1 MDKLASETSPVRAEL
16 NQRAGSR
23 ARDRQDMLSASSEAQ
38 GHQKNYPMAM
48 PIAISAFN
56 AVGFLKLMERM
67 QLPSAANWQPLGL
80 PRALQQQPATEVFK
94 AAPLLRVPR
103 LALIL
108 SQHRDFL
115 KTDGQ
120 LAPAL
125 A

>member
-1 MDKLASETSPVRAEL
+1 MDKLASETSPLRAEL
-16 NQRAGSR
+16 AEWGGNSTRH
-23 ARDRQDMLSASSEAQ
+23 RQDVLSTSSEAQ
-38 GHQKNYPMAM
+38 GHQENRPTAV
-48 PIAISAFN
+48 PISAFN
-56 AVGFLKLMERM
+56 AVGFLKPVETM

-94 AAPLLRVPR
+94 AALLLRVPR

-115 KTDGQ
+115 KADGQ